1 MIQYEQ
7 PFWIL
12 SVSDSACFSD
22 CCILH
27 WGSWSISMLSLHS
40 ANQFF
45 NISCPQ
51 VPSWF
56 TFWPSG
62 SVFSCVVSCV
72 NYSIRCL

>member
-1 MIQYEQ
+1 MMNQYEQ

-12 SVSDSACFSD
+12 SVSDPACVSD
-22 CCILH
+22 CCFLH
-27 WGSWSISMLSLHS
+27 QGSWSISMLSLHS

-56 TFWPSG
+56 TLCGLVAVCFPGLSPE
-62 SVFSCVVSCV
+62 
-72 NYSIRCL
+72 